1 MGMCNAR
8 LCARKGLKAYASGSV
23 LMTAIAANILTA
35 PIAYAQTSGATA
47 YTYDEL
53 GRVRSASYS
62 NGSTTNYT
70 YDAAGN
76 RTQVVHFNN
85 NHNPVANA
93 DSASTGYNSP
103 VTLDPRAND
112 SDPDG
117 DPLTI
122 TGVGTPSHGAATY
135 TGTSVTYTP
144 NSGYYGSD
152 SFTYTISDGRGG
164 TASATITVSV
174 ATPPAPVSSGAS
186 ISTAYNTAGSTPL
199 SISGVYSST
208 AIGTAASHGT
218 ASVSGATASYMPT
231 SGYYGSDS
239 FTYTATGPGG
249 TSSPSTVTVSVA
261 TPPAPTANNASIN
274 TSYNTAGSTSLSI
287 GGVYSST
294 SIVVGASHGTA
305 SVSGA
310 TASYTPTSGYY
321 GSDSFTYKA
330 TGPGGSSSPATVTV
344 NVATPAAP
352 TAGNVSLAT
361 AYNTAGSTSLSI
373 SGVYSSTTLASNAV
387 HGTASISGTTASYTP
402 NSGYYGSD
410 SFTYTASGPGGTSAP
425 ATVTVSVATPG
436 TPVANNA
443 SISTAYNTAGST
455 SLSISGVYSSTALAS
470 NASHGTASISGT
482 TASYTPNSG
491 YYGSDSF
498 TYTAT
503 GPGGTSA
510 PATVSVN
517 VTVPAAPTANN
528 VSLSTAYNTAGSTS
542 LSIGGVYS
550 STVLASNAS
559 HGTASIS
566 GATASYAP
574 NSGYYGSDSFTY
586 TATGPGGT
594 SAPATV
600 SVNVA
605 VPAAPTANNVSL
617 STAYNTAGS
626 TSLSIGGVY
635 SSTALVSG
643 ASHGS
648 ASVSGTTAS
657 YTPNS
662 GYYGSDSFTYNA
674 TGPGGTSSA
683 ATVNVS
689 VAVPAAPTVGGTSI
703 TTPYNTTGSGTISV
717 NGVYS
722 STAISANPAHG
733 SASISGTTVT
743 YSPTSGYSGSDSFSV
758 TASGPG
764 GTSAPATVNVT
775 VQPNPV
781 VTINLTS
788 ASNLRTLA
796 NNAGYNGASGVQY
809 QFVVPAGTTLMGS
822 SGGGAAIDTGTW
834 PTGVT
839 LSLIVNGNVFGGGGN
854 GGAGSNSGAGG
865 AGSGGGDAVTVHA
878 PISVTVN
885 SGGAVEAGGGGGGGG
900 GYVYVVQSHFT
911 GTVGGEGGG
920 GGFPDGIGGPGSQG
934 STGPAASPGANGTT
948 SGGGAGG
955 TGGPSGGAGGNAA
968 SAGAAGATATGAGGA
983 PGPAGYAIRFNGNS
997 VGVSNNGTIAGT
1009 QG

>member
-1 MGMCNAR
+1 
-8 LCARKGLKAYASGSV
+8 
-23 LMTAIAANILTA
+23 
-35 PIAYAQTSGATA
+35 
-47 YTYDEL
+47 
-53 GRVRSASYS
+53 
-62 NGSTTNYT
+62 
-70 YDAAGN
+70 
-76 RTQVVHFNN
+76 
-85 NHNPVANA
+85 
-93 DSASTGYNSP
+93 
-103 VTLDPRAND
+103 
-112 SDPDG
+112 
-117 DPLTI
+117 
-122 TGVGTPSHGAATY
+122 
-135 TGTSVTYTP
+135 
-144 NSGYYGSD
+144 
-152 SFTYTISDGRGG
+152 
-164 TASATITVSV
+164 
-174 ATPPAPVSSGAS
+174 
-186 ISTAYNTAGSTPL
+186 
-199 SISGVYSST
+199 
-208 AIGTAASHGT
+208 
-218 ASVSGATASYMPT
+218 
-231 SGYYGSDS
+231 
-239 FTYTATGPGG
+239 
-249 TSSPSTVTVSVA
+249 
-261 TPPAPTANNASIN
+261 
-274 TSYNTAGSTSLSI
+274 
-287 GGVYSST
+287 
-294 SIVVGASHGTA
+294 
-305 SVSGA
+305 
-310 TASYTPTSGYY
+310 
-321 GSDSFTYKA
+321 
-330 TGPGGSSSPATVTV
+330 
-344 NVATPAAP
+344 
-352 TAGNVSLAT
+352 
-361 AYNTAGSTSLSI
+361 
-373 SGVYSSTTLASNAV
+373 
-387 HGTASISGTTASYTP
+387 
-402 NSGYYGSD
+402 
-410 SFTYTASGPGGTSAP
+410 
-425 ATVTVSVATPG
+425 
-436 TPVANNA
+436 
-443 SISTAYNTAGST
+443 
-455 SLSISGVYSSTALAS
+455 LAS

-997 VGVSNNGTIAGT
+997 VGVSNNGTITGT